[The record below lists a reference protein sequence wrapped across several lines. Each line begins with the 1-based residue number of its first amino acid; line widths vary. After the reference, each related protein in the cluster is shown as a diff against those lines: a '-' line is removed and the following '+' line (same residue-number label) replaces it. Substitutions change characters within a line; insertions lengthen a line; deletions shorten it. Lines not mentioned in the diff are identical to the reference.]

1 MCGKSLQLKHH
12 KCEKVC
18 KIKNLICGKSLPF
31 IMFTDT
37 NPHYR
42 HTTGTLQAHYRHT
55 QAHYRHTTGTHTQI
69 TKLDG
74 FDFYK

>member
-1 MCGKSLQLKHH
+1 MCGKSLA
-12 KCEKVC
+12 
-18 KIKNLICGKSLPF
+18 F

-55 QAHYRHTTGTHTQI
+55 QAHYRHTTGAHTQI

>member
-1 MCGKSLQLKHH
+1 MS
-12 KCEKVC
+12 
-18 KIKNLICGKSLPF
+18 GKSLPF

-42 HTTGTLQAHYRHT
+42 HTTGTLQAHSGTLR
-55 QAHYRHTTGTHTQI
+55 RTTGTHTQV